1 MTFMLHMKIRWTIT
15 SQNQL
20 QVNVS
25 IGTLNYMQMEICFI
39 DASLLSY
46 KRQKFSSGFGIISEY
61 SQHRACHCFAVY
73 FLNTSHN
80 LKEFGS

>member
-1 MTFMLHMKIRWTIT
+1 MLHMKIRWTIT

-25 IGTLNYMQMEICFI
+25 IGTLNYMQICFI

-46 KRQKFSSGFGIISEY
+46 ERQKFSSGFGIISEY
-61 SQHRACHCFAVY
+61 SQHRARHCFAVY